1 MAELQEL
8 QERLDDYRENPEQA
22 RALEH
27 ARLDALLV
35 ETWKHIDQGSLEAI
49 DLALRITNLRI
60 RLLELER
67 LENGGGDNGTEER
80 DK

>member
-1 MAELQEL
+1 MAELREL
-8 QERLDDYRENPEQA
+8 QERLDDYRETPGQT

-35 ETWKHIDQGSLEAI
+35 ETWKHIDRGSLAAI
-49 DLALRITNLRI
+49 DLALRISDLRI
-60 RLLELER
+60 RLLELEA
-67 LENGGGDNGTEER
+67 EDNDTGER